1 MRQHRTHLVNSFSD
15 RRGFE
20 RALFVYPFKAGDVE
34 SMLERL
40 AGKG

>member
-1 MRQHRTHLVNSFSD
+1 L
-15 RRGFE
+15 E
-20 RALFVYPFKAGDVE
+20 RALFLYPFEAGDVE